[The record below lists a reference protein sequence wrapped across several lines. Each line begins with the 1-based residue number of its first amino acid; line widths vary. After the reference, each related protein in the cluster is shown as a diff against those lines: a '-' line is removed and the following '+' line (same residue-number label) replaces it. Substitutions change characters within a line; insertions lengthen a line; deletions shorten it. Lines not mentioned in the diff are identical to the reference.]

1 MATQSKLIKYS
12 DLQKELRLEGIREL
26 EDLIIEGTNCNVM
39 RGKLD
44 QKSSHFEV
52 DWAMGR
58 DIRKVLVKPCMIRV
72 IFADWQN
79 KRPDSLCFYNTFQ
92 SDLPK
97 IEETLKNWCQSCD
110 GMLACLED
118 QVTRANG
125 TKQANTTHQKQIEQ
139 KVNNKHANYSYHL
152 KLSDEV
158 KTIIS
163 IMDDFTSGQRDS
175 RAIKSPAAIKRRG
188 S

>member
-58 DIRKVLVKPCMIRV
+58 DIRKVLVKLCMVRV

-79 KRPDSLCFYNTFQ
+79 KFPALCKGPIPHIFKTHFSLIY
-92 SDLPK
+92 PK
-97 IEETLKNWCQSCD
+97 
-110 GMLACLED
+110 
-118 QVTRANG
+118 
-125 TKQANTTHQKQIEQ
+125 
-139 KVNNKHANYSYHL
+139 
-152 KLSDEV
+152 
-158 KTIIS
+158 
-163 IMDDFTSGQRDS
+163 
-175 RAIKSPAAIKRRG
+175 
-188 S
+188 

>member
-58 DIRKVLVKPCMIRV
+58 DIRKVIVKPYMVRV
-72 IFADWQN
+72 IFA
-79 KRPDSLCFYNTFQ
+79 KFCRCKGPIPHIFTTYFSLIY
-92 SDLPK
+92 PK
-97 IEETLKNWCQSCD
+97 
-110 GMLACLED
+110 
-118 QVTRANG
+118 
-125 TKQANTTHQKQIEQ
+125 
-139 KVNNKHANYSYHL
+139 
-152 KLSDEV
+152 
-158 KTIIS
+158 
-163 IMDDFTSGQRDS
+163 
-175 RAIKSPAAIKRRG
+175 
-188 S
+188 

>member
-58 DIRKVLVKPCMIRV
+58 DIRKVIVKPYMVRV
-72 IFADWQN
+72 IFADG
-79 KRPDSLCFYNTFQ
+79 
-92 SDLPK
+92 K
-97 IEETLKNWCQSCD
+97 IIL
-110 GMLACLED
+110 
-118 QVTRANG
+118 QV
-125 TKQANTTHQKQIEQ
+125 
-139 KVNNKHANYSYHL
+139 
-152 KLSDEV
+152 
-158 KTIIS
+158 
-163 IMDDFTSGQRDS
+163 
-175 RAIKSPAAIKRRG
+175 
-188 S
+188 